1 MTDEQ
6 TERKVICA
14 LGLDASVTHPDE
26 DRYGFTHVARQLARS
41 IKGIGRDGSAVI
53 GIEGAWGSGKTSLLN
68 LLRVALENDREDRTF
83 VLSVSPWLDGGSIS
97 PVESLLLPVAAIIAE
112 EEERKLSSREL
123 KRLRKKKGLTET
135 ASAVL
140 RY

>member
-14 LGLDASVTHPDE
+14 PGLDASVTHPDE

-41 IKGIGRDGSAVI
+41 IKGIGRDGSAVS

-68 LLRVALENDREDRTF
+68 FL
-83 VLSVSPWLDGGSIS
+83 IS
-97 PVESLLLPVAAIIAE
+97 
-112 EEERKLSSREL
+112 
-123 KRLRKKKGLTET
+123 
-135 ASAVL
+135 
-140 RY
+140 